1 MKNLLKV
8 FLMCFIT
15 LFAFAGQMMG
25 QQKTIT
31 GRVVDALNEGMPG
44 VNVQVKGTTSGTITN
59 IDGDFSI
66 SVPNTKSVLVFT
78 FIGYVKQEVAVGN
91 QTKLNIQMKDDT
103 QSLDEVVVV
112 AYGTARK
119 GDLTGALTTMRP
131 DANEAAKAVSI
142 DNLLEGKVAG
152 LVVSTASSNPGA
164 ASSIT
169 IRGASSLR
177 GDNQPLYVIDNI
189 PQASTGEFSSS
200 GISGDFQIAQDPL
213 SSLNPADIEDITI
226 LKDASSTAIYGS
238 RGANGVILITT
249 KKGKEGKAK
258 VNASATFTIA
268 NASRLLEMMNLEEY
282 AAYHNSR
289 ITDGKVPFH
298 IVGDEV
304 RYVFNGAYDK
314 YDPADPE
321 TYNVTRWRN

>member
-152 LVVSTASSNPGA
+152 LVVSTASSNPGVFGGFVPHPV
-164 ASSIT
+164 I
-169 IRGASSLR
+169 ISL
-177 GDNQPLYVIDNI
+177 
-189 PQASTGEFSSS
+189 FM
-200 GISGDFQIAQDPL
+200 
-213 SSLNPADIEDITI
+213 SLIIFRKLQLENFLLRVLAE
-226 LKDASSTAIYGS
+226 
-238 RGANGVILITT
+238 
-249 KKGKEGKAK
+249 
-258 VNASATFTIA
+258 TF
-268 NASRLLEMMNLEEY
+268 RLLKIRC
-282 AAYHNSR
+282 H
-289 ITDGKVPFH
+289 H
-298 IVGDEV
+298 
-304 RYVFNGAYDK
+304 
-314 YDPADPE
+314 
-321 TYNVTRWRN
+321 

>member
-103 QSLDEVVVV
+103 
-112 AYGTARK
+112 
-119 GDLTGALTTMRP
+119 P
-131 DANEAAKAVSI
+131 
-142 DNLLEGKVAG
+142 
-152 LVVSTASSNPGA
+152 
-164 ASSIT
+164 
-169 IRGASSLR
+169 IRDKIAISCMLR
-177 GDNQPLYVIDNI
+177 QIH
-189 PQASTGEFSSS
+189 ESSS
-200 GISGDFQIAQDPL
+200 H
-213 SSLNPADIEDITI
+213 
-226 LKDASSTAIYGS
+226 AIRHGLYIKN
-238 RGANGVILITT
+238 R
-249 KKGKEGKAK
+249 K
-258 VNASATFTIA
+258 
-268 NASRLLEMMNLEEY
+268 RLFC
-282 AAYHNSR
+282 
-289 ITDGKVPFH
+289 P
-298 IVGDEV
+298 
-304 RYVFNGAYDK
+304 
-314 YDPADPE
+314 
-321 TYNVTRWRN
+321 

>member
-112 AYGTARK
+112 GY
-119 GDLTGALTTMRP
+119 
-131 DANEAAKAVSI
+131 AVQKKV
-142 DNLLEGKVAG
+142 NLSGSVAT
-152 LVVSTASSNPGA
+152 VSTKAMEQ
-164 ASSIT
+164 
-169 IRGASSLR
+169 LVK
-177 GDNQPLYVIDNI
+177 VI
-189 PQASTGEFSSS
+189 
-200 GISGDFQIAQDPL
+200 
-213 SSLNPADIEDITI
+213 
-226 LKDASSTAIYGS
+226 
-238 RGANGVILITT
+238 
-249 KKGKEGKAK
+249 
-258 VNASATFTIA
+258 
-268 NASRLLEMMNLEEY
+268 
-282 AAYHNSR
+282 
-289 ITDGKVPFH
+289 
-298 IVGDEV
+298 
-304 RYVFNGAYDK
+304 
-314 YDPADPE
+314 
-321 TYNVTRWRN
+321 

>member
-152 LVVSTASSNPGA
+152 LVVSTASSNPGLRFVELVRCEV
-164 ASSIT
+164 I
-169 IRGASSLR
+169 ISL
-177 GDNQPLYVIDNI
+177 
-189 PQASTGEFSSS
+189 FM
-200 GISGDFQIAQDPL
+200 
-213 SSLNPADIEDITI
+213 SLIIFRKLQLENFLLRVLAE
-226 LKDASSTAIYGS
+226 
-238 RGANGVILITT
+238 
-249 KKGKEGKAK
+249 
-258 VNASATFTIA
+258 TF
-268 NASRLLEMMNLEEY
+268 RLLKIRC
-282 AAYHNSR
+282 H
-289 ITDGKVPFH
+289 H
-298 IVGDEV
+298 
-304 RYVFNGAYDK
+304 
-314 YDPADPE
+314 
-321 TYNVTRWRN
+321 